1 MDIVKG
7 GKEYFNKKYIKDH
20 PYYLFIYE
28 DTLEEETFED
38 FSNVFPIPTFDN
50 EGDYFIDD
58 EIRKT
63 TKIINDSI
71 ENIERNLKRKKY
83 KKVIFPEVSIG
94 KGESDL
100 YKESPKIY
108 KYIKEKLNDLVESIE
123 NMEHAFS
130 NRKRKENRYYRTH
143 KNRFNFGR
151 FNNSRKKY
159 PWDRNETRKKYP
171 WDRNDSFQNNRYK
184 YNFKK
189 YNYGR
194 SRFNNSFN
202 NRNYMRKKTKKELK
216 ELQKLKKK
224 GKGHK
229 KTTITTLEDASIF
242 SQKRCNDCVKYKKL
256 LKKKLS
262 KKEKKAD
269 KIMSKLTQAEKK
281 CIECD
286 NLCKFMKGKISKD
299 MKDYDIYESRFPRI
313 CIEDEYGIKRVDK
326 LRKSYRK
333 KILQQIDKLDMNNSN
348 NSNNSE

>member
-1 MDIVKG
+1 MG
-7 GKEYFNKKYIKDH
+7 KKYIKDH

-63 TKIINDSI
+63 KKIINDST

-100 YKESPKIY
+100 YKDSPKIY

-159 PWDRNETRKKYP
+159 PWGN
-171 WDRNDSFQNNRYK
+171 RNDSFQNNRYK
-184 YNFKK
+184 YNLKK
-189 YNYGR
+189 YNYGKP
-194 SRFNNSFN
+194 RFNNSFN
-202 NRNYMRKKTKKELK
+202 NRNYWRKKTKKELK

-224 GKGHK
+224 
-229 KTTITTLEDASIF
+229 
-242 SQKRCNDCVKYKKL
+242 R
-256 LKKKLS
+256 
-262 KKEKKAD
+262 
-269 KIMSKLTQAEKK
+269 
-281 CIECD
+281 
-286 NLCKFMKGKISKD
+286 
-299 MKDYDIYESRFPRI
+299 
-313 CIEDEYGIKRVDK
+313 
-326 LRKSYRK
+326 
-333 KILQQIDKLDMNNSN
+333 
-348 NSNNSE
+348 